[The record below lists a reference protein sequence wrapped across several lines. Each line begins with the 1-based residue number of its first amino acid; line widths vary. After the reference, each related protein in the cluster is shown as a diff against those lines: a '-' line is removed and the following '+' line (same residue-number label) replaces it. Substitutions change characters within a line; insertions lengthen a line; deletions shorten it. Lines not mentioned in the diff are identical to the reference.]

1 MKQIKSKLV
10 ISMLTLSTF
19 AFAGGDIKPAEVQDT
34 PEEKQEQSPV
44 LNSAN
49 FYLGV
54 GVSTLKLKNDF
65 TKESFKAKA
74 LTLQAGYTYNKYL
87 ALEGRYTHH
96 VGDVEYDHGSDHRVN
111 AGEDIKDYPTDF
123 TNIALYLKPQYK
135 VNDFTAYALLGY
147 GEVKLTNIPQNSVDR
162 AEAGFQWGVGVAYD
176 FSENITVF
184 LDYVNMYDDKGFNY
198 RAINQ
203 DIKADAITFG
213 MTYTF

>member
-1 MKQIKSKLV
+1 
-10 ISMLTLSTF
+10 MLTLSTF
-19 AFAGGDIKPAEVQDT
+19 AFAVGHIQPIEVQAT
-34 PEEKQEQSPV
+34 PQEKQEQSPV
-44 LNSAN
+44 LNSSD

-54 GVSTLKLKNDF
+54 GVSALKLKNDF

-74 LTLQAGYTYNKYL
+74 LILQAGYNYNAYL

-96 VGDVEYDHGSDHRVN
+96 VGDVAYDHGSDHRVN
-111 AGEDIKDYPTDF
+111 EGVNIKNYPTDF

-135 VNDFTAYALLGY
+135 VDDFKAYALLGY

-176 FSENITVF
+176 FSKNISLF
-184 LDYVNMYDDKGFNY
+184 LDYTTMYEGKGFDYIAVN
-198 RAINQ
+198 RN
-203 DIKADAITFG
+203 IKADAITFG

>member
-1 MKQIKSKLV
+1 MKQIQSKLV

-19 AFAGGDIKPAEVQDT
+19 AFAGGDIKPVEVQVAT
-34 PEEKQEQSPV
+34 QEEPNPV
-44 LNSAN
+44 LNSSN
-49 FYLGV
+49 FYLGL

-74 LTLQAGYTYNKYL
+74 LTLQAGYTYNAYL

-111 AGEDIKDYPTDF
+111 AGENIKNYPTDF

-135 VNDFTAYALLGY
+135 IDDFKAYALLGY
-147 GEVKLTNIPQNSVDR
+147 GEVKLTNIPQNSADR
-162 AEAGFQWGVGVAYD
+162 AEAGFQWGVGMAYD
-176 FSENITVF
+176 VSKNISLF
-184 LDYVNMYDDKGFNY
+184 LDYTNMYEGKGFDYLAVN
-198 RAINQ
+198 RN
-203 DIKADAITFG
+203 IKADAITFG